1 MASIPPA
8 IEAHYGLVR
17 EQEARALAVATR
29 HWHRLGPNWI
39 GPAWAERIP
48 AVTAAVTAAQRT
60 AAASALVSGALALGQ
75 QDQWAEPDGI
85 VDPDAF
91 VGVTGDGRPLD
102 TLLKVPATTTR
113 TLIADGM
120 EPAAALAA
128 GGRQLSMM
136 VLTEIADA
144 GRGAAG
150 VQIAARPRTGYVRML
165 NPPSC
170 SRCVILA
177 GSFYRWNQGFLRHPR
192 CDCKHVPTM
201 VTDQAEAFA
210 EGLIDDP
217 YEAFNRMSEAEQNRV
232 FTNAGAQAIRDGA
245 DMYQVVNARRG
256 LDWRNFGGGVWRTY
270 TKEGISKYGWAG
282 RILRGRERWTPETI
296 YRLNPNR
303 EQAIEA
309 LRAHG
314 YITGRGQSSEGV
326 IRGRREGKST
336 NLLSNLTAAE
346 RRVFIATRDWEDV
359 KRGLNPWTAYAQER
373 HGGARIGGMD
383 EPLTPRIAAEVE
395 ARYYAATTSKGEIF
409 LMRQLEKNE
418 RDYLFSYL

>member
-17 EQEARALAVATR
+17 EQEARALATATR
-29 HWHRLGPNWI
+29 HWHKLGPNWI
-39 GPAWAERIP
+39 TDAWRERIP
-48 AVTAAVTAAQRT
+48 TVTAAITSAQRT
-60 AAASALVSGALALGQ
+60 AAASALVSGALALGEQ
-75 QDQWAEPDGI
+75 GQWAALDGI
-85 VDPDAF
+85 VDPEAF
-91 VGVTGDGRPLD
+91 AGLAADGRNLD

-120 EPAAALAA
+120 EPAEALAA

-177 GSFYRWNQGFLRHPR
+177 GSFYRWNKGFLRHPR
-192 CDCKHVPTM
+192 CDCVHVPTM

-256 LDWRNFGGGVWRTY
+256 MKYRGAFT
-270 TKEGISKYGWAG
+270 TEGTSKHGWAG
-282 RILRGRERWTPETI
+282 QILRKGQKRMTPETI

-303 EQAIEA
+303 EQAVEA
-309 LRAHG
+309 LRAQG
-314 YITGRGQSSEGV
+314 YITGRGQVSGGALRGQYEATYE
-326 IRGRREGKST
+326 GRRM
-336 NLLSNLTAAE
+336 TAAE
-346 RRVFIATRDWEDV
+346 KRVAVAARDWQDV
-359 KRGLNPWTAYAQER
+359 QNGLNPWTPAAQER
-373 HGGARIGGMD
+373 HGGARIGGAD
-383 EPLTPRIAAEVE
+383 YPLTPKIAAEVE
-395 ARYYAATTSKGEIF
+395 ARYYAAIATGGE
-409 LMRQLEKNE
+409 LTQMRALL
-418 RDYLFSYL
+418 RAAH

>member
-17 EQEARALAVATR
+17 DQEARALAVATR
-29 HWHRLGPNWI
+29 HWHKLGPNWI
-39 GPAWAERIP
+39 GQAWAERIP
-48 AVTAAVTAAQRT
+48 TVTAAITAAQRT
-60 AAASALVSGALALGQ
+60 AAASALVSGALALGEQ
-75 QDQWAEPDGI
+75 GTWAPPDGL
-85 VDPDAF
+85 VNPDAF
-91 VGVTGDGRPLD
+91 AGLAADGRSLD
-102 TLLKVPATTTR
+102 TLLRGPAITAR

-120 EPAAALAA
+120 EPAQALAA

-150 VQIAARPRTGYVRML
+150 VQIAARPRVGYVRML

-170 SRCVILA
+170 SRCVVLA
-177 GSFYRWNQGFLRHPR
+177 GRFYRWNQGFLRHPR

-256 LDWRNFGGGVWRTY
+256 MKYRGAFT
-270 TKEGISKYGWAG
+270 TEGASKHGWAG
-282 RILRGRERWTPETI
+282 KILRKGQRRMTPETI

-303 EQAIEA
+303 EQAVEA
-309 LRAHG
+309 LRAQG
-314 YITGRGQSSEGV
+314 YITGRGQVSGGALRGQYEAPYE
-326 IRGRREGKST
+326 GRRM
-336 NLLSNLTAAE
+336 TAAE
-346 RRVFIATRDWEDV
+346 KRVKIATRDWQDV
-359 KRGLNPWTAYAQER
+359 QNGLNPWTPAAQER
-373 HGGARIGGMD
+373 HGGARIGGAD
-383 EPLTPRIAAEVE
+383 WTLTPKIAAEVE
-395 ARYYAATTSKGEIF
+395 ARYYAAIATDGE
-409 LMRQLEKNE
+409 LTRMRALL
-418 RDYLFSYL
+418 RASR

>member
-8 IEAHYGLVR
+8 ISHHYALVR
-17 EQEARALAVATR
+17 EQEARALATVTR
-29 HWHRLGPNWI
+29 YWHRLGPNWI
-39 GPAWAERIP
+39 GQAWAERIP
-48 AVTAAVTAAQRT
+48 TVTAAVTAAQRT

-75 QDQWAEPDGI
+75 QDQWADPDGI

-91 VGVTGDGRPLD
+91 AGLAADGRSLD
-102 TLLKVPATTTR
+102 TLLRGPAITTR

-120 EPAAALAA
+120 EPAEALAA

-150 VQIAARPRTGYVRML
+150 VQIAARPRVGYVRML

-170 SRCVILA
+170 SRCVVLA
-177 GSFYRWNQGFLRHPR
+177 GRFYRWNQGFLRHPR

-217 YEAFNRMSEAEQNRV
+217 YEAFERMSEAEQNRV

-256 LDWRNFGGGVWRTY
+256 MKYRGAFT
-270 TKEGISKYGWAG
+270 TEGTSKYGWAG
-282 RILRGRERWTPETI
+282 QLLRKGQKRMTPETI

-303 EQAIEA
+303 EQAVEA
-309 LRAHG
+309 LRAQG
-314 YITGRGQSSEGV
+314 YITGRGQVSGGALRGQHEATYE
-326 IRGRREGKST
+326 GRRM
-336 NLLSNLTAAE
+336 TAAE
-346 RRVFIATRDWEDV
+346 KRVMIATRDWQDV
-359 KRGLNPWTAYAQER
+359 QNGLNPWTPAAQER
-373 HGGARIGGMD
+373 HGGARIGGAD
-383 EPLTPRIAAEVE
+383 YPLTPKIAAEVE
-395 ARYYAATTSKGEIF
+395 ARYYAAIATDGE
-409 LMRQLEKNE
+409 LTRMRALL
-418 RDYLFSYL
+418 RASR

>member
-17 EQEARALAVATR
+17 DQEARALAVATR
-29 HWHRLGPNWI
+29 HWHKLGPNWI
-39 GPAWAERIP
+39 GQAWAERIP
-48 AVTAAVTAAQRT
+48 TVTAAITAAQRT

-75 QDQWAEPDGI
+75 QDQWAEPDGL
-85 VDPDAF
+85 VNPDAF
-91 VGVTGDGRPLD
+91 AGLAADGRNLD
-102 TLLKVPATTTR
+102 TLLQVPATTTR

-120 EPAAALAA
+120 EPAQALAA

-150 VQIAARPRTGYVRML
+150 VQIASRPRVGYVRML
-165 NPPSC
+165 TPPSC
-170 SRCVILA
+170 SRCVVLA
-177 GSFYRWNQGFLRHPR
+177 GRFYRWNQGFLRHPR

-201 VTDQAEAFA
+201 VADQAEAFA

-256 LDWRNFGGGVWRTY
+256 MKYRGAFT
-270 TKEGISKYGWAG
+270 TEGTSKHGWAG
-282 RILRGRERWTPETI
+282 QILRRGQKRMTPETI

-303 EQAIEA
+303 EQAVEA
-309 LRAHG
+309 LRAQG
-314 YITGRGQSSEGV
+314 YITGRGQVSGGALRGEYEATYE
-326 IRGRREGKST
+326 GRRM
-336 NLLSNLTAAE
+336 TAAE
-346 RRVFIATRDWEDV
+346 KRVAIATRDWQDV
-359 KRGLNPWTAYAQER
+359 QNGLNPWTPAAQER
-373 HGGARIGGMD
+373 HGGARIGGAD
-383 EPLTPRIAAEVE
+383 YPLTPQIAAEVE
-395 ARYYAATTSKGEIF
+395 GRYYAAIATNGE
-409 LMRQLEKNE
+409 LTKMRALL
-418 RDYLFSYL
+418 RASR

>member
-8 IEAHYGLVR
+8 IEAHYALVR

-39 GPAWAERIP
+39 GQAWAERIP
-48 AVTAAVTAAQRT
+48 AVAAAVTDAQRT

-91 VGVTGDGRPLD
+91 AGLAADGRNLD
-102 TLLKVPATTTR
+102 TLLRGPAITTR
-113 TLIADGM
+113 TLIAGGV
-120 EPAAALAA
+120 EPAEALAA

-150 VQIAARPRTGYVRML
+150 VQIAARPRVGYVRML

-170 SRCVILA
+170 SRCVVLA
-177 GSFYRWNQGFLRHPR
+177 GRFYRWNQGFLRHPR

-256 LDWRNFGGGVWRTY
+256 MKYRGAFTTEGT
-270 TKEGISKYGWAG
+270 TKHGWAG
-282 RILRGRERWTPETI
+282 QILRKGQKRMTPETI

-309 LRAHG
+309 LRAQG
-314 YITGRGQSSEGV
+314 YITGRGQVSGGALRGQYEATYE
-326 IRGRREGKST
+326 GRRM
-336 NLLSNLTAAE
+336 TAAE
-346 RRVFIATRDWEDV
+346 KRVMIATRDWQDV
-359 KRGLNPWTAYAQER
+359 QNGLNPWTPRAQER
-373 HGGARIGGMD
+373 HGGARIGGAD
-383 EPLTPRIAAEVE
+383 YPITPKIAAEVE
-395 ARYYAATTSKGEIF
+395 ARYYAAIATDGDLTR
-409 LMRQLEKNE
+409 MRALL
-418 RDYLFSYL
+418 RASR

>member
-29 HWHRLGPNWI
+29 HWRRLGPNWI
-39 GPAWAERIP
+39 GQAWAERIP
-48 AVTAAVTAAQRT
+48 TVTAAVTAAQRT

-75 QDQWAEPDGI
+75 QDQWAEPDGL
-85 VDPDAF
+85 VAPDAF
-91 VGVTGDGRPLD
+91 AGVTGDGRSLD

-120 EPAAALAA
+120 EPAEALAA

-177 GSFYRWNQGFLRHPR
+177 GSFYRWNKGFLRHPR
-192 CDCKHVPTM
+192 CDCVHVPTM

-256 LDWRNFGGGVWRTY
+256 MKYRGAFT
-270 TKEGISKYGWAG
+270 TEGTSKHGWAG
-282 RILRGRERWTPETI
+282 QILRKGQKRMTPETI

-303 EQAIEA
+303 EQAVEA
-309 LRAHG
+309 LRAQG
-314 YITGRGQSSEGV
+314 YITGRGQVSGGALRGQYEATYE
-326 IRGRREGKST
+326 GRRM
-336 NLLSNLTAAE
+336 TAAE
-346 RRVFIATRDWEDV
+346 KRVAVAARDWQDV
-359 KRGLNPWTAYAQER
+359 QNGLNPWTPAAQER
-373 HGGARIGGMD
+373 HGGARIGGAD
-383 EPLTPRIAAEVE
+383 YPLTPKIAAEVE
-395 ARYYAATTSKGEIF
+395 ARYYAAIATGGE
-409 LMRQLEKNE
+409 LTQMRALL
-418 RDYLFSYL
+418 RAAH

>member
-8 IEAHYGLVR
+8 ISHHYGLVR

-29 HWHRLGPNWI
+29 HWRRLGPNWI
-39 GPAWAERIP
+39 GQAWAERIP
-48 AVTAAVTAAQRT
+48 TVAAAVTAAQRT

-75 QDQWAEPDGI
+75 QGQWAEPDGI
-85 VDPDAF
+85 VDADALA
-91 VGVTGDGRPLD
+91 GLAADGRSLD
-102 TLLKVPATTTR
+102 TLLRGPAITTR

-120 EPAAALAA
+120 EPAEALAA
-128 GGRQLSMM
+128 GGRQLSLM

-144 GRGAAG
+144 GRGASG

-170 SRCVILA
+170 SRCVVLA
-177 GSFYRWNQGFLRHPR
+177 GRFYRWNQGFLRHPR

-256 LDWRNFGGGVWRTY
+256 MKYRGAFT
-270 TKEGISKYGWAG
+270 TEGTSKHGWAG
-282 RILRGRERWTPETI
+282 QILRRGQKRMTPETI

-303 EQAIEA
+303 EQAVEA
-309 LRAHG
+309 LRAQG
-314 YITGRGQSSEGV
+314 YITGRGQVSGGALRGQYEATYE
-326 IRGRREGKST
+326 GRRM
-336 NLLSNLTAAE
+336 TAAE
-346 RRVFIATRDWEDV
+346 RRVAVATRDWQDV
-359 KRGLNPWTAYAQER
+359 QNGLNPWTPAAQER
-373 HGGARIGGMD
+373 HGGARIGGAD
-383 EPLTPRIAAEVE
+383 YPLTPKIAAEVE
-395 ARYYAATTSKGEIF
+395 ARYYAAIATDGE
-409 LMRQLEKNE
+409 LTRMRALL
-418 RDYLFSYL
+418 RASR

>member
-8 IEAHYGLVR
+8 IEHHYALVR

-39 GPAWAERIP
+39 ADAWRERIP
-48 AVTAAVTAAQRT
+48 AVAAAVTDAQRT

-91 VGVTGDGRPLD
+91 AGLAADGRNLD
-102 TLLKVPATTTR
+102 TLLRGPAITTR
-113 TLIADGM
+113 TLIAGGV
-120 EPAAALAA
+120 EPAEALAA

-150 VQIAARPRTGYVRML
+150 VQIAARPRVGYVRML

-170 SRCVILA
+170 SRCVVLA
-177 GSFYRWNQGFLRHPR
+177 GRFYRWNQGFLRHPR

-217 YEAFNRMSEAEQNRV
+217 YEAFKRMSEAEQNRV

-256 LDWRNFGGGVWRTY
+256 MKYRGALTS
-270 TKEGISKYGWAG
+270 EGTSKHGWAG
-282 RILRGRERWTPETI
+282 QILRRGQKRMTPETI

-309 LRAHG
+309 LRAQG
-314 YITGRGQSSEGV
+314 YITGRGQVSGGALRGQYEATYE
-326 IRGRREGKST
+326 GRRM
-336 NLLSNLTAAE
+336 TAAE
-346 RRVFIATRDWEDV
+346 KRVMIATRDWQDV
-359 KRGLNPWTAYAQER
+359 QNGLNPWTPRAQER
-373 HGGARIGGMD
+373 HGGARIGGAD
-383 EPLTPRIAAEVE
+383 YPITPKIAAEVE
-395 ARYYAATTSKGEIF
+395 ARYYAAIATDGDLTR
-409 LMRQLEKNE
+409 MRALL
-418 RDYLFSYL
+418 RASR

>member
-8 IEAHYGLVR
+8 IEHHYGLVR

-39 GPAWAERIP
+39 ADAWRERIP
-48 AVTAAVTAAQRT
+48 TVAAAVTDAQRT
-60 AAASALVSGALALGQ
+60 AATSALVSGALALGEQ
-75 QDQWAEPDGI
+75 GQWAAPDGL

-91 VGVTGDGRPLD
+91 AGLAADGRSLD
-102 TLLKVPATTTR
+102 TLLRAPAITAR
-113 TLIADGM
+113 TLIADGV
-120 EPAAALAA
+120 EPAQALAA

-136 VLTEIADA
+136 VLTEVADA

-150 VQIAARPRTGYVRML
+150 VQIAARPRVGYVRML

-170 SRCVILA
+170 SRCVVLA
-177 GSFYRWNQGFLRHPR
+177 GRFYRWNQGFLRHPR

-256 LDWRNFGGGVWRTY
+256 MKYRGAFT
-270 TKEGISKYGWAG
+270 TEGTSKHGWAG
-282 RILRGRERWTPETI
+282 QILRKGQKRMTPETI

-303 EQAIEA
+303 EQAVEA
-309 LRAHG
+309 LRAQG
-314 YITGRGQSSEGV
+314 YITGRGQVSGGALRGQYEATYE
-326 IRGRREGKST
+326 GRRM
-336 NLLSNLTAAE
+336 TAAE
-346 RRVFIATRDWEDV
+346 KRVAVAARDWQDV
-359 KRGLNPWTAYAQER
+359 QNGLNPWTPRAQER
-373 HGGARIGGMD
+373 HGGARIGGAD
-383 EPLTPRIAAEVE
+383 YPLTPKIAAEVE
-395 ARYYAATTSKGEIF
+395 ARYYAAIATDGE
-409 LMRQLEKNE
+409 LTRMRALL
-418 RDYLFSYL
+418 RASR

>member
-8 IEAHYGLVR
+8 IEAHYALVR

-39 GPAWAERIP
+39 ADAWRERIP
-48 AVTAAVTAAQRT
+48 AVAAAVTDAQRT

-91 VGVTGDGRPLD
+91 AGLAADGRNLD
-102 TLLKVPATTTR
+102 TLLRGPAITTR
-113 TLIADGM
+113 TLIAGGV
-120 EPAAALAA
+120 EPAEALAA

-150 VQIAARPRTGYVRML
+150 VQIAARPRVGYVRML

-170 SRCVILA
+170 SRCVVLA
-177 GSFYRWNQGFLRHPR
+177 GRFYRWNQGFLRHPR

-256 LDWRNFGGGVWRTY
+256 MKYRGAFT
-270 TKEGISKYGWAG
+270 TEGTSKHGWAG
-282 RILRGRERWTPETI
+282 QILRKGQKRMTPETI

-309 LRAHG
+309 LRAQG
-314 YITGRGQSSEGV
+314 YITGRGQVSGGALRGQYEATYE
-326 IRGRREGKST
+326 GRRM
-336 NLLSNLTAAE
+336 TAAE
-346 RRVFIATRDWEDV
+346 KRVMIATRDWQDV
-359 KRGLNPWTAYAQER
+359 QNGLNPWTPRAQER
-373 HGGARIGGMD
+373 HGGARIGGAD
-383 EPLTPRIAAEVE
+383 YPITPKIAAEVE
-395 ARYYAATTSKGEIF
+395 ARYYAAIATDGDLTR
-409 LMRQLEKNE
+409 MRALL
-418 RDYLFSYL
+418 RASR

>member
-29 HWHRLGPNWI
+29 HWRKLGPNWI

-120 EPAAALAA
+120 EPAEALAA

-150 VQIAARPRTGYVRML
+150 VQIAARPRVGYVRML

-170 SRCVILA
+170 SRCVVLA
-177 GSFYRWNQGFLRHPR
+177 GRFYRWNQGFLRHPR

-201 VTDQAEAFA
+201 VTDQAAAFA

-217 YEAFNRMSEAEQNRV
+217 YEAFNRMSEAEQNRG

-256 LDWRNFGGGVWRTY
+256 MKYRGAFT
-270 TKEGISKYGWAG
+270 TEGTSKHGWAG
-282 RILRGRERWTPETI
+282 QILRKGQKRMTPETI

-303 EQAIEA
+303 EQAVEA
-309 LRAHG
+309 LRAQG
-314 YITGRGQSSEGV
+314 YITGRGQVSGGALRGQYEATYE
-326 IRGRREGKST
+326 GRRM
-336 NLLSNLTAAE
+336 TAAE
-346 RRVFIATRDWEDV
+346 RRVMIATRDWQDV
-359 KRGLNPWTAYAQER
+359 QNGLNPWTPRAQER
-373 HGGARIGGMD
+373 HGGARIGGAD
-383 EPLTPRIAAEVE
+383 YPLTPKIAAEVE
-395 ARYYAATTSKGEIF
+395 ARYYAATATGGE
-409 LMRQLEKNE
+409 LTRMRALL
-418 RDYLFSYL
+418 RASR

>member
-1 MASIPPA
+1 MASIPTA
-8 IEAHYGLVR
+8 IEHHYALVR
-17 EQEARALAVATR
+17 SEEARALAIATR
-29 HWHRLGPNWI
+29 QWRGLGPNWI
-39 GPAWAERIP
+39 GQAWAERIP
-48 AVTAAVTAAQRT
+48 TVTAAVTAAQRT

-75 QDQWAEPDGI
+75 QNTWAEPDGL

-91 VGVTGDGRPLD
+91 AGLAADGRSLD
-102 TLLKVPATTTR
+102 TLLRGPAITAR

-120 EPAAALAA
+120 EPAQALAA

-150 VQIAARPRTGYVRML
+150 VQIAARPRVGYVRML

-170 SRCVILA
+170 SRCVVLA
-177 GSFYRWNQGFLRHPR
+177 GRFYRWNQGFLRHPR

-256 LDWRNFGGGVWRTY
+256 MKYRGAFT
-270 TKEGISKYGWAG
+270 TEGTSKHGWAG
-282 RILRGRERWTPETI
+282 QILRKGQKRMTPETI

-303 EQAIEA
+303 AQAVEA
-309 LRAHG
+309 LRAQG
-314 YITGRGQSSEGV
+314 YITGRGQVSGGALRGQYEATYE
-326 IRGRREGKST
+326 GRRM
-336 NLLSNLTAAE
+336 TAAE
-346 RRVFIATRDWEDV
+346 KRVAIATRDWQDV
-359 KRGLNPWTAYAQER
+359 QNGLNPWTPAAQER
-373 HGGARIGGMD
+373 HGGARIGGAD
-383 EPLTPRIAAEVE
+383 YPLTPKIAAEVE
-395 ARYYAATTSKGEIF
+395 ARYYAATATGGE
-409 LMRQLEKNE
+409 LTRMRALL
-418 RDYLFSYL
+418 RAAH

>member
-17 EQEARALAVATR
+17 EQEARALATATR

-39 GPAWAERIP
+39 ADAWRERIP
-48 AVTAAVTAAQRT
+48 TVAAAITAAQRT
-60 AAASALVSGALALGQ
+60 AAASALVSGALALGEQ
-75 QDQWAEPDGI
+75 GQWATPDGL

-91 VGVTGDGRPLD
+91 AGLAADGRSLD
-102 TLLKVPATTTR
+102 TLLRTPAITAR

-120 EPAAALAA
+120 EPAQALAA

-136 VLTEIADA
+136 VLTEVADA

-150 VQIAARPRTGYVRML
+150 VQIAARPRVGYVRML
-165 NPPSC
+165 NQPSC
-170 SRCVILA
+170 SRCVVLA
-177 GSFYRWNQGFLRHPR
+177 GRFYRWNQGFLRHPR

-217 YEAFNRMSEAEQNRV
+217 YTAFERMSEAEQNRV

-256 LDWRNFGGGVWRTY
+256 MKYRGAFTS
-270 TKEGISKYGWAG
+270 EGTSKHGWAG
-282 RILRGRERWTPETI
+282 QILRKGQKRMTPETI

-303 EQAIEA
+303 EQAVEA
-309 LRAHG
+309 LRSQG
-314 YITGRGQSSEGV
+314 YITGRGQVSGGALRGQYEATYE
-326 IRGRREGKST
+326 GRRM
-336 NLLSNLTAAE
+336 TAAE
-346 RRVFIATRDWEDV
+346 KRVAVATRDWHDV
-359 KRGLNPWTAYAQER
+359 QNGLNPWTPAAQER
-373 HGGARIGGMD
+373 HGGARIGGAD
-383 EPLTPRIAAEVE
+383 YPLTPKIAAEVE
-395 ARYYAATTSKGEIF
+395 ARYYAAIATDGE
-409 LMRQLEKNE
+409 LTQMRALL
-418 RDYLFSYL
+418 RASR